1 MLGIR
6 QSNRPQMHNTLCFLS
21 GRPSFLRYDAKVFV
35 HEIDQV
41 PNSLEMDPTKG
52 KEQGT

>member
-1 MLGIR
+1 MR
-6 QSNRPQMHNTLCFLS
+6 NKLCFLS
-21 GRPSFLRYDAKVFV
+21 GRTFFLRYDAKGFV

-52 KEQGT
+52 KSKGHD